1 MVSRWIGAIAVLI
14 FLGYMLVLI
23 VQALRHPEENDS
35 VPSRPLW
42 KCMVLIL
49 VGILMIIA
57 GGQMVVE
64 SARSIAT
71 SFGVSETLIGLTI
84 VAVGTSLPELVTSV
98 VAARKGEASLAVGN
112 VIGSNIFNILL
123 ILGVSSVIHPIGVN
137 AASVF
142 DLIILLLVTA
152 IAMFFAITE
161 KSINRKEGIVML
173 LFYVSYM
180 IFAGTR

>member
-1 MVSRWIGAIAVLI
+1 MNPPVNFAPVFPSCSVL
-14 FLGYMLVLI
+14 GRQGSLVRNP
-23 VQALRHPEENDS
+23 QH
-35 VPSRPLW
+35 
-42 KCMVLIL
+42 
-49 VGILMIIA
+49 
-57 GGQMVVE
+57 Q
-64 SARSIAT
+64 
-71 SFGVSETLIGLTI
+71 GV
-84 VAVGTSLPELVTSV
+84 
-98 VAARKGEASLAVGN
+98 
-112 VIGSNIFNILL
+112 F
-123 ILGVSSVIHPIGVN
+123 LGVSSVIHPIGVN